1 MNKELFL
8 KNAHII
14 LKDKEIKNGFIKI
27 VNDKIV
33 LINDMNQFLKLHLSD
48 NKKIID
54 LKHQVL
60 MPGFIDPHVHG
71 GYNHDFET
79 SSKVDFSDF
88 ATKIA
93 QEGVTSFCQAT
104 VTQSFDVLKKSF
116 QLYQQW
122 LQENKSSQTQ
132 AKQIGI
138 HMEGPFLSKEKKGAH
153 KLSLLQ
159 QPNQEMVAKL
169 IKASG
174 NNIKVITYALELDD
188 LKLSFSKF
196 LHQNHILASI
206 GHSNILAKEF
216 LAKYQKVKIHQVTH
230 LHNGMSTYSHFTTG
244 HGKEAG
250 LVTAALL
257 ADDVYCELISDG
269 IHNNKETVALTYKIK
284 GYQKIILITDAM
296 KAKGLKN
303 GFYKLGPLD
312 VYKDDYQVTLKD
324 SNLLAGSVAK
334 FDHCFRKFKEFTNAN
349 YVQMSHVSSLNAAKQ
364 LQVDHLVGSIEINKD
379 ADLVCLDN
387 DDQVVLTISKGKII
401 FQKNV

>member
-116 QLYQQW
+116 QLYQQ
-122 LQENKSSQTQ
+122 
-132 AKQIGI
+132 
-138 HMEGPFLSKEKKGAH
+138 
-153 KLSLLQ
+153 
-159 QPNQEMVAKL
+159 
-169 IKASG
+169 
-174 NNIKVITYALELDD
+174 
-188 LKLSFSKF
+188 
-196 LHQNHILASI
+196 
-206 GHSNILAKEF
+206 
-216 LAKYQKVKIHQVTH
+216 
-230 LHNGMSTYSHFTTG
+230 
-244 HGKEAG
+244 
-250 LVTAALL
+250 
-257 ADDVYCELISDG
+257 
-269 IHNNKETVALTYKIK
+269 
-284 GYQKIILITDAM
+284 
-296 KAKGLKN
+296 
-303 GFYKLGPLD
+303 
-312 VYKDDYQVTLKD
+312 
-324 SNLLAGSVAK
+324 
-334 FDHCFRKFKEFTNAN
+334 
-349 YVQMSHVSSLNAAKQ
+349 
-364 LQVDHLVGSIEINKD
+364 
-379 ADLVCLDN
+379 
-387 DDQVVLTISKGKII
+387 
-401 FQKNV
+401 